1 MRNIYKLL
9 FTIVSI
15 SLSLQVHA
23 AAPVANFSA
32 SPLSGCAPIVVQFTD
47 LSTGNPT
54 SWSWDLG
61 NNTTST
67 LQNPS
72 TTYITPGMYT
82 ITLTVSNANGTDTKT
97 LVNYINVLPSPT
109 VNFMG
114 VDSGV
119 SCPPKTVQF
128 TDLSNPNIPGNVS
141 YYWDFGDGNTS
152 TLQNPSHTYTLIGNY
167 TVTLVI
173 TNASGCQKSLT
184 KPAYIQLV
192 EAPVANFT
200 SPNPDACSAPAT
212 ISFTNSSTN
221 ATSYLWN
228 FGDNTTSIA
237 TNPSHTY
244 ASPGTYTVTLIATNA
259 AGCTDTM
266 VRTAYV
272 HILDIVSAFTPSVN
286 SVCAGTSVTFTNN
299 STGATSYNWNFGD
312 NTTSNATNPS
322 HSYNTAGTY
331 TVRLIANNGSCADTS
346 YQTITVEAKP
356 VVNFTGTPLTA
367 CMPPLDVTFTNTTT
381 GATSYFWSYGDAS
394 TSTNANPTHVHTYT
408 SYGNF
413 TVKLVAT
420 SAAGCKDS
428 LTRVNYVKITQA
440 TATINATPTT
450 GCTPL
455 TVSMSAT
462 LNNPNVVSTFSWD
475 YGDGTPINTVIA
487 SPTHTYTTAGTYT
500 ITYTFVTTTGCTG
513 TATKVVTA
521 SPHPTANFTENPIVI
536 CPNQSVTFTNLST
549 NATSYLWKF
558 GDGGTSTAT
567 NPTHTYGDPGQYTV
581 TLIAYNGGCTDTMQ
595 FNYIIVNLPHADF
608 TFAYSCANRLT
619 VTFTNTSQGN
629 DINSWDFGD
638 ATPLSNAVSPTHTYA
653 TYGTYNV
660 TLTVTNTA
668 SGCTDVQT
676 YTIVLFPLVPSFT
689 GVPTNICRNQA
700 VVFTNTS
707 QGGSSYKWDFGD
719 NTTSTATNPTHT
731 YISSGVYTVKLVVTD
746 SRGCKDSIVNQSY
759 ITVGGPIADFMGT
772 PTTGCAALTVNFTD
786 QSTSPLPIT
795 TRLWRFGDNTTLGG
809 NNLTPSHI
817 YYNPGTYSVTLVL
830 TDQNGCMDSFK
841 KNNYIHVNK
850 PTAAF
855 TSPDTLVCP
864 GQNVHFNNAST
875 GNATLTYQWD
885 FGDNT
890 TSTATNPDHSYA
902 TGGYYTVRLI
912 VTDGGGC
919 LDTLTRTNYIHV
931 YDFSASFIMSDSFA
945 SCPPLIDNF
954 TNTSQNASTFLWTFG
969 NASSSVLANPSTVY
983 TYPGVYTVQL
993 VVTSATGCMDSTTKT
1008 VTINGPTGTLNYPP
1022 LNGCEPLTVTL
1033 TTNYQNTVQVTWD
1046 MNNGYTETN
1055 NNTSITYTYTQP
1067 GMYIPVI
1074 ILSDGG
1080 NCNVAIQGTDT
1091 IKVDGINASMSL
1103 TPSVLCASG
1112 TVQFSDTTWGTITGI
1127 NSIDWNFGDNTTGTG
1142 HNPSHFYA
1150 APGVYTVSMVATTM
1164 FGCSDTIT
1172 NTVTV
1177 NPPPPVNAGPDQAVC
1192 LGETTT
1198 LHATGA
1204 TSYLWN
1210 NDPTLSCLPCDS
1222 PNATPTGTTWYVVTG
1237 TDTNGCTK
1245 ADTVLVTVNTLPV
1258 MNTSPDQDICPGA
1271 GAQLT
1276 ASGAQTYSWSPATGL
1291 SCTNCNN
1298 PVANPDTT
1306 TTYLVTGV
1314 VGATGCSDTA
1324 SVTVNLLPQPTV
1336 SAGPDKEICFGK
1348 STRITATGGLSY
1360 VWSPASSLS
1369 CSTCDTPVAAPTTT
1383 TVYSLVGTGA
1393 NGCTDTANVTVT
1405 VNPLPVIDAGTAQA
1419 VCQDESLQLH
1429 VTGAATYN
1437 WIPTDYLS
1445 CSNCADPFV
1454 TPTNAITYTIVG
1466 VDSHGCVDTT
1476 TLDVT
1481 IIPRAQTTAS
1491 LGDSICKGSST
1502 QLSANGGTSYL
1513 WLPATGLNDNQS
1525 ATPTANPDT
1534 TTTYMV
1540 IIGQGQCHPDTAF
1553 ATVSVFPL
1561 PTVELGDDMTVVSGT
1576 VVTLNSNA
1584 ENATHFEWTP
1594 TDGFDCTDCPAP
1606 KVAVINTTTFVV
1618 IATNPKGCEA
1628 TDSVT
1633 IKVKCDK
1640 SQVFIPNTFTPNGD
1654 GLNDRFYPS
1663 GKGISVV
1670 KRLSVF
1676 DRWGELLFERH
1687 DIPIDDPSNGW
1698 DGTYKGTQ
1706 LKPDVYVYIISAVC
1720 ATTGEVMD
1728 YKGDISI
1735 VR

>member
-1 MRNIYKLL
+1 MKKIYKLL
-9 FTIVSI
+9 FTVITVC
-15 SLSLQVHA
+15 LSLQVFA

-32 SPLSGCAPIVVQFTD
+32 SPVSGCAPIVVQFTD

-67 LQNPS
+67 IQNPS
-72 TTYITPGMYT
+72 TTYITPGVYT

-97 LVNYINVLPSPT
+97 IVNYINVLPSPT
-109 VNFMG
+109 VNFKG
-114 VDSGV
+114 IDSGI

-152 TLQNPSHTYTLIGNY
+152 TLQNPSHTYTLVGSYN
-167 TVTLVI
+167 VTLVV

-192 EAPVANFT
+192 EAPDANFD
-200 SPNPDACSAPAT
+200 SPNPTACGAPGT
-212 ISFTNSSTN
+212 ITFNNTSTN

-228 FGDNTTSIA
+228 FGDNTTSVA

-244 ASPGTYTVTLIATNA
+244 TSPGTYTVTLIATNA

-272 HILDIVSAFTPSVN
+272 TIVDVHSAFTPSAVT
-286 SVCAGTSVTFTNN
+286 VCAGVSVSFTNN
-299 STGATSYNWNFGD
+299 STNATSYNWNFGD
-312 NTTSNATNPS
+312 NTTSTATNPN

-331 TVRLIANNGSCADTS
+331 NVRLIAKNGACADTS
-346 YQTITVEAKP
+346 YQTITVEPKP

-381 GATSYFWSYGDAS
+381 GATSYTWSYGDAS
-394 TSTNANPTHVHTYT
+394 TSTNANATHVHTYN

-440 TATINATPTT
+440 TATITATPIS

-455 TVSMSAT
+455 TVSMSAS
-462 LNNPNVVSTFSWD
+462 LNAPNVVSTFSWD
-475 YGDGTPINTVIA
+475 YGDGSPINTVTA
-487 SPTHTYTTAGTYT
+487 SPTHTYTAAGTYT

-521 SPHPTANFTENPIVI
+521 SPHPTANFTPNPIVI

-549 NATSYLWKF
+549 NATSYLWLF
-558 GDGGTSTAT
+558 GDGGQSSAT
-567 NPTHTYGDPGQYTV
+567 NPTHTYSDPGQYTV
-581 TLIAYNGGCTDTMQ
+581 TLIAYNGGCTDTMVY
-595 FNYIIVNLPHADF
+595 NYITVNLPKADF

-619 VTFTNTSQGN
+619 VTFTNTSIGN
-629 DINSWDFGD
+629 DVNSWDFGD

-653 TYGTYNV
+653 SYGTYTV

-668 SGCTDVQT
+668 SGCTDYQS
-676 YTIVLFPLVPSFT
+676 YTITVFPLVPGFT
-689 GVPTNICRNQA
+689 GLPTSLCRGSS
-700 VVFTNTS
+700 VSFTNTS
-707 QGGSSYKWDFGD
+707 VGGSSYKWDFGD

-731 YISSGVYTVKLVVTD
+731 YISSGIYTVKLVVTD
-746 SRGCKDSIVNQSY
+746 SRGCKDSVINPAY
-759 ITVGGPIADFMGT
+759 INVGGPIADFMGS
-772 PTTGCAALTVNFTD
+772 PTSGCAALTVQFTD

-809 NNLTPSHI
+809 NNLTPSHT
-817 YYNPGTYSVTLVL
+817 YYNAGTYSVTLVL

-841 KNNYIHVNK
+841 RTNYITVIK
-850 PTAAF
+850 PHAGF
-855 TSPDTLVCP
+855 SSNDTLVCP
-864 GQNVHFNNAST
+864 GQNVHFTNSST
-875 GNATLTYQWD
+875 GNAVLTYQWD

-890 TSTATNPDHSYA
+890 TSTLANPDHAYT
-902 TGGYYTVRLI
+902 TGGFYTVRLI
-912 VTDGGGC
+912 TTDGGGC
-919 LDTLTRTNYIHV
+919 KDTLTRVNYINV

-954 TNTSQNASTFLWTFG
+954 TNTSVGASTYQWTFG
-969 NASSSVLANPSTVY
+969 NASSSVLPNPSTVY
-983 TYPGVYTVQL
+983 TYPGTYTVQL
-993 VVTSATGCMDSTTKT
+993 VVTSATGCMDSTTKQ
-1008 VTINGPTGTLNYPP
+1008 VVINGPTGTLSYPP
-1022 LNGCEPLTVTL
+1022 LNGCEPLTITL
-1033 TTNYQNTVQVTWD
+1033 TTNNQNTVQVTWD

-1055 NNTSITYTYTQP
+1055 TNSSITYTYTDP
-1067 GMYIPVI
+1067 GLYIPVI

-1080 NCNVAIQGTDT
+1080 NCNVAVQGTDT
-1091 IKVDGINASMSL
+1091 IKVDGVEATMDL
-1103 TPSVLCASG
+1103 APSVLCASG
-1112 TVQFSDTTWGTITGI
+1112 TVQFTDSTWGTITGI
-1127 NSIDWNFGDNTTGTG
+1127 NALNWDFGDNTVGTG

-1150 APGVYTVSMVATTM
+1150 APGVYTVRFIATTL
-1164 FGCSDTIT
+1164 FGCSDTLT

-1177 NPPPPVNAGPDQAVC
+1177 LPPPPVNAGPDVAIC

-1204 TSYLWN
+1204 LSYLWN
-1210 NDPTLSCLPCDS
+1210 NDPSLTCLPCDT
-1222 PNATPTGTTWYVVTG
+1222 PIAVPTGTTAYVVTG
-1237 TDTNGCTK
+1237 TDTNGCTNT
-1245 ADTVLVTVNTLPV
+1245 DTVVVTVNTLPV
-1258 MNTSPDQDICPGA
+1258 MTASPDQDICPGTS
-1271 GAQLT
+1271 AQLT

-1291 SCTNCNN
+1291 SCANCNN
-1298 PVANPDTT
+1298 PVASPDTT
-1306 TTYLVTGV
+1306 TTYIVTGV
-1314 VGATGCSDTA
+1314 VGATGCSDTE
-1324 SVTVNLLPQPTV
+1324 SVTVNLLPQPEV

-1348 STRITATGGLSY
+1348 STTISASGGQSY
-1360 VWSPASSLS
+1360 IWSPAAGLS
-1369 CSTCDTPVAAPTTT
+1369 CTNCDTPIASPTATTT
-1383 TVYSLVGTGA
+1383 YTLIGTGP
-1393 NGCTDTANVTVT
+1393 NGCTDTANVMVT
-1405 VNPLPVIDAGTAQA
+1405 VNPLPVIDAGSVQA
-1419 VCQDESLQLH
+1419 VCEDETLQLH
-1429 VTGAATYN
+1429 VTGANTYN
-1437 WIPTDYLS
+1437 WTPTDYLS
-1445 CSNCADPFV
+1445 CTSCSDPV
-1454 TPTNAITYTIVG
+1454 VAPQGNITYTITG
-1466 VDSHGCVDTT
+1466 IDGHGCVDTT

-1481 IIPRAQTTAS
+1481 IIPRTPTTAS

-1502 QLSANGGTSYL
+1502 QLSASGGTSYL
-1513 WLPATGLNDNQS
+1513 WLPATGLSDNQS
-1525 ATPTANPDT
+1525 ATPTAKPDT

-1540 IIGQGQCHPDTAF
+1540 IIGQGQCHPDTAY

-1561 PTVELGDDMTVVSGT
+1561 PTVELGDDMTVVAGT

-1584 ENATHFEWTP
+1584 ENATHFEWSP
-1594 TDGFDCTDCPAP
+1594 ANDLSCTDCADPQ
-1606 KVAVINTTTFVV
+1606 VAVINTTTFTV
-1618 IATNPKGCEA
+1618 IVTNPKGCEA

-1633 IKVKCDK
+1633 IRVKCDK
-1640 SQVFIPNTFTPNGD
+1640 SQIFIPNTFTPNGD

-1676 DRWGELLFERH
+1676 DRWGELLYERH
-1687 DIPIDDPSNGW
+1687 DIPVDDPSNGW

-1720 ATTGEVMD
+1720 ATTGEIME